1 MVSGLSGFYGCFS
14 VFKETLSDCTVPIR
28 TQFPLSVLMRPN
40 QVETAVHR
48 GDPVFFLGGG
58 APLRNGATGT
68 AEYQLY

>member
-1 MVSGLSGFYGCFS
+1 
-14 VFKETLSDCTVPIR
+14 
-28 TQFPLSVLMRPN
+28 MRPN